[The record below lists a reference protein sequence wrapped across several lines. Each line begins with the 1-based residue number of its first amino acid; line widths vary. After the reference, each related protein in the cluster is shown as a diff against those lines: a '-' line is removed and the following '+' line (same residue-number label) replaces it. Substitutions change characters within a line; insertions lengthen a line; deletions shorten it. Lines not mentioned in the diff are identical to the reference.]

1 MSSGSSSIEK
11 SQKRMQFIKVT
22 LLTAL
27 VTSAFTVAE
36 PNIAALRT
44 LMTDSR
50 FVGLVAYVYEE
61 P

>member
-1 MSSGSSSIEK
+1 MSSGSSSIEE
-11 SQKRMQFIKVT
+11 SQRRMRFIKVT

-27 VTSAFTVAE
+27 VPSAFAVAE

-50 FVGLVAYVYEE
+50 FVGLVAYVHKE